1 MFLTRKIGKIL
12 RGKATATQVV
22 LAATLGGML
31 GFIPGFFLPGDLGG
45 GFMQAPGLI
54 LGVVFLVL
62 VLNANLAV
70 FGLVTLLAKLLS
82 LITLPLTFGL
92 GRWLLDGPMQGLFK
106 ALVNSRVTAWFG
118 LEYYATTGG
127 VVFGL
132 GVGLAF
138 GIVFWRGLQAF
149 RRKMADLQ
157 ENSDGYQ
164 RLNSKK
170 STRFLTWLL
179 FGGSKMGKA
188 SYRELAESDK
198 KGLPIRIA
206 GIVVVLIVTVGLWIG
221 HAILAGP
228 FARSS
233 MQSALE
239 AINGATTEIAGVDL
253 DLGAG
258 RLSVNGL
265 AVADSN
271 QLERDS
277 FRAKTL
283 ELDVGTGDLLRKRF
297 VVETIVSANASHGL
311 PRDTAAKRIGTTP
324 PPPPPP
330 PPGEGKTLDDYVKDA
345 KVWKERL
352 VQANDW
358 LGKLS
363 GAGGGAKETSEERNA
378 RIELEKRDD
387 ITAVRA
393 THLLEQAPT
402 VLIKSLSFQDLL
414 VADMAEDRFDV
425 EASNLSS
432 EPALVAEPMTL
443 SVASKSGRYAFG
455 FSVTNGKAR
464 LRLALKGLEG
474 DSVGA
479 MLAVGG
485 TAPIKGGT
493 VDVLLEGDLGFAQ
506 DQGFTVDL
514 PLQVTLRGTTLSL
527 YGAGSAPVEQLI
539 LPLSIRGALTN
550 PRIHVDDQKLTD
562 ALVAAGRKE
571 LADQVRA
578 RTQGLLDK
586 LPVPGAGG
594 AIGNAASDLIQGT
607 KTPEQIAAEAKA
619 AAEAEAKKVAEA
631 EAAKQKAELQRKAE
645 EELKKKGLPGG
656 LTDIFGGK
664 KKKDG

>member
-82 LITLPLTFGL
+82 LVTLPLTFGL
-92 GRWLLDGPMQGLFK
+92 GRWLLDGPLQGLFK

-118 LEYYATTGG
+118 LEHYATTGG
-127 VVFGL
+127 AVFGL
-132 GVGLAF
+132 VVGLAF
-138 GIVFWRGLQAF
+138 GLVFWRALQAF

-164 RLNSKK
+164 RLTSKK
-170 STRFLTWLL
+170 STRFVTWLL

-198 KGLPIRIA
+198 KGLPVRIA
-206 GIVVVLIVTVGLWIG
+206 GIVVVLIVTVGLWVG
-221 HAILAGP
+221 HATLAGP

-233 MQSALE
+233 MQGALE
-239 AINGATTEIAGVDL
+239 AINGATAEIAGVDL

-271 QLERDS
+271 KLERDS

-283 ELDVGTGDLLRKRF
+283 ELDIGTGDLLRKRF

-311 PRDTAAKRIGTTP
+311 PRDTPAKRIGATP
-324 PPPPPP
+324 PLPPPP

-363 GAGGGAKETSEERNA
+363 MGGGAKETPEERST
-378 RIELEKRDD
+378 RIEREKLDD

-402 VLIKSLSFQDLL
+402 VLIKSLSFRDLL
-414 VADMAEDRFDV
+414 VADMTEDRFDV

-464 LRLALKGLEG
+464 LKLALKGLEG
-474 DSVGA
+474 DAVGA

-493 VDVLLEGDLGFAQ
+493 VDVLLEGDLGFA

-527 YGAGSAPVEQLI
+527 YGAGSAPVEQLT

-550 PRIHVDDQKLTD
+550 PRIHVDDRKLTD

-578 RTQGLLDK
+578 QTQGLLDK

-594 AIGNAASDLIQGT
+594 AIGDAASDLIQGT

-619 AAEAEAKKVAEA
+619 AAEAEAKRVAEA
-631 EAAKQKAELQRKAE
+631 EAAKQQAELQRKAE